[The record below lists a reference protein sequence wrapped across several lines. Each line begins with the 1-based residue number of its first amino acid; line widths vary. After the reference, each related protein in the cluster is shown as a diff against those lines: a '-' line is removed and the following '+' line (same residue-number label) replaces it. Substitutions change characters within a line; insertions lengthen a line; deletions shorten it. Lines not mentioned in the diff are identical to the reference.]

1 VPFKD
6 LEQRKARQKEYSKS
20 WYEKN
25 RGQHIAR
32 VAKNNRARRDKWLE
46 FKSQLSC
53 SKCGA
58 KHPAIID
65 FHHVIRDETY
75 RSVFRLASAGRLAAA
90 IEETKKCIPLCA
102 NCHRILHFDETAE
115 RKRRRR
121 KKRKKKKKSHRSP

>member
-1 VPFKD
+1 VPYKD
-6 LEQRKARQKEYSKS
+6 PEVRKAKHKEYNRR

-32 VAKNNRARRDKWLE
+32 AAKNNRASRDKWLE

-65 FHHVIRDETY
+65 FHHIVRDETY
-75 RSVFRLASAGRLAAA
+75 RSVFKLAGDGRIAAA
-90 IEETKKCIPLCA
+90 MEETKKCIPLCA

-121 KKRKKKKKSHRSP
+121 KKRKKKKSHRSP